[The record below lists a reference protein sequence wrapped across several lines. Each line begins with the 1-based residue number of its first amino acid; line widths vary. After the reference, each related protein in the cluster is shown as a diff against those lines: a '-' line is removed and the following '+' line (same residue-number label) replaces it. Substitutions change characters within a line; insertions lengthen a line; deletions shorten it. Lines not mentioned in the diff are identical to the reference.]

1 MKLISSR
8 YLKQKTSAAWQLSG
22 EEGELVVTSH
32 GKPIALI
39 TNISEDDIE
48 PTIRALRKAKA
59 QVAVSNMR
67 RKAQQAGLE
76 KMTEGEIETEIKAAR
91 AARVKS

>member
-8 YLKQKTSAAWQLSG
+8 DLKQKTSAAWQLLG

-48 PTIRALRKAKA
+48 PTIRALRRAKA

-67 RKAQQAGLE
+67 RKAQQADLE

>member
-1 MKLISSR
+1 MKLINSR
-8 YLKQKTSAAWQLSG
+8 DLKQKTSDAWRLLG
-22 EEGELVVTSH
+22 KEGELVVTSH

-39 TNISEDDIE
+39 TNITEGDIE
-48 PTIRALRKAKA
+48 PTIRALRRAKA

-67 RKAQQAGLE
+67 RKAKKAGLE
-76 KMTEGEIETEIKAAR
+76 KMTEEEIEAEIKAVR

>member
-1 MKLISSR
+1 MQLISSR
-8 YLKQKTSAAWQLSG
+8 DLKQKTSAAWQLLN

-48 PTIRALRKAKA
+48 PTIRALRRAKA

-67 RKAQQAGLE
+67 RKAQQADLE
-76 KMTEGEIETEIKAAR
+76 KMTEGEIEAEIKATR